1 MNALLLSAGYGSRI
15 SNFVKT
21 KPKCLIKIHKKT
33 ILDYWLN
40 ILNNKLIDKIII
52 NTHFQSNKIID
63 FIKCHQL
70 EKKIIISH
78 EKKILGSVGTL
89 LNNKNLLMK
98 YGNFFV
104 AHSDNITSFNF
115 KNFYD
120 FHHKQKKIHTAMTF
134 EAKSSQDC
142 GIFKIKNDRL
152 KYFQKKKNI
161 YGNIANAAVFIFNK
175 KIFKIISNEKKK
187 IYDISSDMI
196 PKIIDHLNLYHN
208 TNYFRDIGTKKNLLH
223 ARKFFKDN

>member
-15 SNFVKT
+15 SNFVKN

-78 EKKILGSVGTL
+78 EKK
-89 LNNKNLLMK
+89 
-98 YGNFFV
+98 NFRV
-104 AHSDNITSFNF
+104 SWDAS
-115 KNFYD
+115 
-120 FHHKQKKIHTAMTF
+120 
-134 EAKSSQDC
+134 E
-142 GIFKIKNDRL
+142 
-152 KYFQKKKNI
+152 
-161 YGNIANAAVFIFNK
+161 
-175 KIFKIISNEKKK
+175 
-187 IYDISSDMI
+187 
-196 PKIIDHLNLYHN
+196 
-208 TNYFRDIGTKKNLLH
+208 
-223 ARKFFKDN
+223 